1 MKALSIQDV
10 SMVFTVPGGD
20 PVRALDHVSL
30 DLEPGELM
38 SVLGPSGCGKTT
50 LLNIIAGFLSPTD
63 GRVVLQDPGHREEDS
78 VVTGPGADRGV
89 ISDDSA
95 SVVTGPGAERGM
107 VFQQGALFEWLTVE
121 KNIGFGPKMAGERP
135 GDIKVKVDHLLETV
149 GLQDFA
155 KKPVYQLSGGMQ
167 QRVALARCLAN
178 DPEVILMDEPL
189 GALDALTRE
198 KMQGLVL
205 RLWEETRKTIILITH
220 SVEEAL
226 FLGERLIVM
235 APRPGR
241 IERQYRLPFAKRGLN
256 ESPREIKAS
265 PDFIEKREE
274 ILSMIWEMEEEIMGR
289 AGEAV

>member
-1 MKALSIQDV
+1 MKALSVQDV

-30 DLEPGELM
+30 ELQPGELV

-50 LLNIIAGFLSPTD
+50 LLNIIAGFLSPTA
-63 GRVVLQDPGHREEDS
+63 GQVVLQNPEARDEDS
-78 VVTGPGADRGV
+78 VVTGPGAERGM
-89 ISDDSA
+89 ISDDGA

-121 KNIGFGPKMAGERP
+121 KNIGFGPKMAGKRP
-135 GDIKVKVDHLLETV
+135 ADIKVTVDHLLKTV

-205 RLWEETRKTIILITH
+205 KLWEETRKTIILITH

-241 IERQYRLPFAKRGLN
+241 IERQYHLPFAKRGLV

-274 ILSMIWEMEEEIMGR
+274 ILSMIWEMEEEIMGS
-289 AGEAV
+289 AGEPV